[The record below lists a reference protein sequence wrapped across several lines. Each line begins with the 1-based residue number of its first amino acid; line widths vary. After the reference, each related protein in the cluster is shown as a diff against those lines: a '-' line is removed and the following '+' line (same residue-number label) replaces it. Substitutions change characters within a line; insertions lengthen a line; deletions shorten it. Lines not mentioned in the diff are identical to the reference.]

1 MKRLGG
7 GTWRGKQFIKWQRQV
22 TKWEHTTKKS
32 RSRTKKERTRWPW
45 LTAIVQ
51 PASNKIN
58 DSIFVLNV
66 IAVSKY
72 TTERSSGKCKSKLSC
87 NHRTNDLFISLI
99 HCSSC
104 WHTFMLEF
112 PPSISIQ
119 ILWSNIPQWYA
130 YYSFKYPNGPVCRVN
145 WLQTSLPSI
154 LIGSKSCTTP
164 GWFLAGLFLKVYNR
178 VAVLLDCLVDS

>member
-112 PPSISIQ
+112 PPLISIQ
-119 ILWSNIPQWYA
+119 HTDDQTYLGDTHITLLNIQMA
-130 YYSFKYPNGPVCRVN
+130 QCVELTGFKRH
-145 WLQTSLPSI
+145 
-154 LIGSKSCTTP
+154 
-164 GWFLAGLFLKVYNR
+164 FRLF
-178 VAVLLDCLVDS
+178 